1 MQLHNWRER
10 LRTGTSGVL
19 LLLLV
24 LFTTRTLAYL
34 LKAALPV
41 AHAVD
46 KTAGLSPI
54 IWGSTAVI
62 MLLALLSR
70 KRTLRSL
77 ALMCGMMVLTL
88 WGLLFAWSGGV
99 PSLLLYGS
107 PYLAIAGLVLYTVW
121 RGSAFELHICGGDD
135 IARTRSG

>member
-19 LLLLV
+19 LILLV

-34 LKAALPV
+34 LKAGLPV

-54 IWGSTAVI
+54 IWGSVAVV

-70 KRTLRSL
+70 NRTLRSL
-77 ALMCGMMVLTL
+77 ALMCGVMVLTL
-88 WGLLFAWSGGV
+88 WGLLFVWSGGV

-107 PYLAIAGLVLYTVW
+107 PYLAVAALVLYTVW
-121 RGSAFELHICGGDD
+121 RGSAFELHISGGDD